1 MREDQQQTT
10 TKRARGGQRIKV
22 SFQKESM
29 YTIYDLIILYY
40 IPILLTFQNN
50 NYLVRLMMY
59 GFGDVRNPRPDSVE
73 LLEDMVLEYI
83 TDLCLQASQSG
94 SLRPNGK
101 IKTDDFLF
109 ALRKDPAKL
118 SRAQELLVLNDDL
131 IKARK
136 VFDEKEY
143 HTLANAEGGDADAK
157 GSGSGNTTGTGTGT
171 IGTIDANDD
180 GDSSTIL
187 PPPVSQD
194 DQQQFEKEDVIM
206 NSADDQALDGI

>member
-1 MREDQQQTT
+1 M
-10 TKRARGGQRIKV
+10 
-22 SFQKESM
+22 
-29 YTIYDLIILYY
+29 
-40 IPILLTFQNN
+40 
-50 NYLVRLMMY
+50 MMY

-109 ALRKDPAKL
+109 ALRNDPAKL

-131 IKARK
+131 SKARK

-143 HTLANAEGGDADAK
+143 HTLAHADDGADGK
-157 GSGSGNTTGTGTGT
+157 GSSGEAKTDAGTGGGAESSVATLDG
-171 IGTIDANDD
+171 ADD
-180 GDSSTIL
+180 GEGEGEGERNSSNIL
-187 PPPVSQD
+187 PPPISQEE
-194 DQQQFEKEDVIM
+194 DQHQFEKEDVIM
-206 NSADDQALDGI
+206 NSVSDDVLDGI